1 MVLLENIYLKMCYS
15 KCKTTIKILI
25 FYDAVY
31 FKDVSQDFIIIK
43 YFLYQPHKESIDCA
57 IS

>member
-15 KCKTTIKILI
+15 KFKTTIKILI

-43 YFLYQPHKESIDCA
+43 YFF
-57 IS
+57 ISAP